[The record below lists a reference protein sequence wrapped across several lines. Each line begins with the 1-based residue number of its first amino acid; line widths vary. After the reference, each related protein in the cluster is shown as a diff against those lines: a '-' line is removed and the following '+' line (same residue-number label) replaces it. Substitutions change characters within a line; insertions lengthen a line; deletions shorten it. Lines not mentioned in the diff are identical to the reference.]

1 MSKRSDDVAAQQR
14 GGDLFKDAGRAGS
27 ARKKDKT
34 DQTREP
40 LLDIGSPHDSANGG
54 EGMKLPGNQVSDS
67 VSGFTQQQ
75 YMNPAQ
81 FYKNENQSRLETFL
95 IKFRESAGSKA
106 NERKEEQAAAAES
119 ENSDVQSAQR
129 TEKGSTKKEQLME
142 LMASV
147 RAPVD
152 AKACVR
158 VQNLKDYVSS
168 SSQLIKNPRNAYF
181 DLSRSYYNAKYNDQD
196 NKKTIVV
203 KSYLQTQDGKNYVK
217 DLSMDIIQTQ
227 QGCMPVVKTFEYNA
241 YNVAQFYKAL
251 KFYDYRKGCELV
263 NQVIVDNGVMD
274 EAYKTYDTSTLH
286 FGNSVIFYKKF
297 EKWQ

>member
-1 MSKRSDDVAAQQR
+1 
-14 GGDLFKDAGRAGS
+14 
-27 ARKKDKT
+27 
-34 DQTREP
+34 
-40 LLDIGSPHDSANGG
+40 
-54 EGMKLPGNQVSDS
+54 MKLPGNQVSDS

-119 ENSDVQSAQR
+119 ENSDVQSAPR
-129 TEKGSTKKEQLME
+129 SGKGSTKKEQLME

-158 VQNLKDYVSS
+158 VENLKDYVSS
-168 SSQLIKNPRNAYF
+168 SNQLVKNPRNAYF

-203 KSYLQTQDGKNYVK
+203 KSYLQT
-217 DLSMDIIQTQ
+217 
-227 QGCMPVVKTFEYNA
+227 
-241 YNVAQFYKAL
+241 
-251 KFYDYRKGCELV
+251 
-263 NQVIVDNGVMD
+263 
-274 EAYKTYDTSTLH
+274 
-286 FGNSVIFYKKF
+286 
-297 EKWQ
+297 